1 LRGNAAPDILPRN
14 HDARGRPEVR
24 IEAVETQLAR
34 LPLSSPWRDAIQDVT
49 HIELVVTDVT
59 TDTGLTGTG
68 FSYTGGVGGRT
79 LRAML
84 DHDLAP
90 FVTGQPAAPRGLW
103 HKCWHHLHNLG
114 GGGLTTTALAALDIA
129 LWDLAAKDAGKSLV
143 ALLGPCRERILAYAS
158 GINLNKSEAALVEQ
172 VKGWR
177 AAGFK
182 AFKIKVGKPEIAEDV
197 ERLAKVRAV
206 AGGLPVM
213 VDANQG
219 WDIGHAARAI
229 NAFAPLAPHW
239 VEEPLL
245 ADDVEGHAR
254 LRRLVQS
261 PLAIGENVYTLQ
273 QFNHYLACGACDFVQ
288 ADVVRVGG
296 ITPYLEIAALARAW
310 GVPLAPHFMME
321 LSGQLLCCLPNAHI
335 LESIDG
341 GSLTDLQALAEPIR
355 IVDGWFT
362 PPDRLGHG
370 IVCDRAALAAHAV
383 EG

>member
-1 LRGNAAPDILPRN
+1 M
-14 HDARGRPEVR
+14 R
-24 IEAVETQLAR
+24 IEAIETQLAR

-59 TDTGLTGTG
+59 TDSGLTGTG

-79 LRAML
+79 LKAML
-84 DHDLAP
+84 DHDIAP

-103 HKCWHHLHNLG
+103 HKCWHHLHNMG
-114 GGGLTTTALAALDIA
+114 GGGVTTTALAALDIA

-158 GINLNKSEAALVEQ
+158 GINLNKSETELVEQ
-172 VKGWR
+172 VRGWR

-273 QFNHYLACGACDFVQ
+273 QFNQYLARGACDFVQ

-341 GSLTDLQALAEPIR
+341 GSLSDLQALAEPLR

-362 PPDRLGHG
+362 PPDVPGHG
-370 IVCDRAALAAHAV
+370 ILFDRDRLAAYAV
-383 EG
+383 TG

>member
-1 LRGNAAPDILPRN
+1 
-14 HDARGRPEVR
+14 VR
-24 IEAVETQLAR
+24 IVAVETQLAR

-49 HIELVVTDVT
+49 HIELVVTDVN
-59 TDTGLTGTG
+59 TDSGLTGTG
-68 FSYTGGVGGRT
+68 FSYTGGMGGRT
-79 LRAML
+79 LKAML
-84 DHDLAP
+84 DHDIAP

-103 HKCWHHLHNLG
+103 HRCWHHLHNMG
-114 GGGLTTTALAALDIA
+114 GGGVTTTALAALDIA
-129 LWDLAAKDAGKSLV
+129 LWDLAAKEAGKSLV

-158 GINLNKSEAALVEQ
+158 GINLNKSEAELVLQ
-172 VKGWR
+172 VEGWR

-182 AFKIKVGKPEIAEDV
+182 ACKIKVGKPEIAEDV
-197 ERLAKVRAV
+197 ERLAKVRA
-206 AGGLPVM
+206 AMGRAPVM

-229 NAFAPLAPHW
+229 GALAPLSPHW

-245 ADDVEGHAR
+245 ADDVDGHAR
-254 LRRLVQS
+254 LRRLVPC

-273 QFNHYLACGACDFVQ
+273 QFNQFLSQGACDFVQ

-321 LSGQLLCCLPNAHI
+321 LSGQLLCCLPGAYI

-341 GSLTDLQALAEPIR
+341 GSLTDLKALAEPIR
-355 IVDGWFT
+355 IADGWFT
-362 PPDRLGHG
+362 PPQRPGHG
-370 IVCDRAALAAHAV
+370 ILLDRDYLAAHAV
-383 EG
+383 SG

>member
-1 LRGNAAPDILPRN
+1 M
-14 HDARGRPEVR
+14 R

-68 FSYTGGVGGRT
+68 FSYTGGMGGLT
-79 LRAML
+79 LKAML
-84 DHDLAP
+84 EHDIAP

-103 HKCWHHLHNLG
+103 HKCWHHLHNMG
-114 GGGLTTTALAALDIA
+114 GGGVTTTALAALDIA
-129 LWDLAAKDAGKSLV
+129 LWDLAAKEVGKSLV

-158 GINLNKSEAALVEQ
+158 GINLNKSEAELVEQ

-177 AAGFK
+177 AAGFE
-182 AFKIKVGKPEIAEDV
+182 ACKIKVGKPEIAEDV
-197 ERLAKVRAV
+197 ARLSQVRAV
-206 AGGLPVM
+206 MGRLPVM

-229 NAFAPLAPHW
+229 GAFAPLAPHW
-239 VEEPLL
+239 IEEPLL
-245 ADDVEGHAR
+245 ADDVAGHAR
-254 LRRLVQS
+254 LRRLV
-261 PLAIGENVYTLQ
+261 PCPIAIGENVYTLQ
-273 QFNHYLACGACDFVQ
+273 QFNHFLSQGACDFVQ

-310 GVPLAPHFMME
+310 GIPLAPHFMME

-341 GSLTDLQALAEPIR
+341 GSLTDLEALAEPIH
-355 IVDGWFT
+355 IEGGWFT
-362 PPDRLGHG
+362 PPAAPGHG
-370 IVCDRAALAAHAV
+370 ILFDRDRLAAYAV
-383 EG
+383 TA